1 MSEYLGAVGIG
12 VSDLDRSV
20 KFYTEVL
27 GLTAFQTINLKHM
40 SEVVM
45 GFKGTRSASL
55 VLMNFID
62 DSNPNYTDNPV
73 KLVFYKDDAKATIAA
88 IGEAGYEIVSEPTPY
103 ESMGNALI
111 GFGKDPDGYL
121 VEIIQKP
128 EKN

>member
-12 VSDLDRSV
+12 VSDLNRSV

-27 GLTAFQTINLKHM
+27 GLTALQTINLKHM
-40 SEVVM
+40 NEVVM
-45 GFKGTRSASL
+45 GFKGTRSASV

-62 DSNPNYTDNPV
+62 DSNPNYLNNPV
-73 KLVFYKDDAKATIAA
+73 KLVFYKEDAKATISA
-88 IGEAGYEIVSEPTPY
+88 IGAAGYDIVSEPTPY

-121 VEIIQKP
+121 IEIIQKP
-128 EKN
+128 NKK